1 MGKSTKHP
9 FSNEPSRT
17 SRPGVP
23 RRMHWIARLLGRGED
38 PLTWSVPLFRVH
50 GVQLRMH
57 MIFIVWA
64 AAELL
69 ISARPDVPGP
79 LHKASLVCGLVVV
92 LLARE
97 VARIVI
103 SRRGGWLPGRMVLW
117 QGGALSSPLGLMPR
131 LKAPLAGLAASLLMV
146 AIAVGA
152 LIWAGAP
159 LESLWFN
166 ILEPGILAGTIK
178 SELQVVLWWT
188 YYGSVLMLLLN
199 LVPMP
204 PLDAGRVMQCLLTKS
219 MGQRGALKGAAQ
231 FGLMV
236 AVTLLVVG
244 VVAEQMRLVALAAVG
259 GLVCW
264 IELRRLAFIEDAAV
278 ERALDITD
286 WIEGIAVAEH
296 VDDEQVLTSMST
308 EPIAN
313 HGPSIDELLS
323 KVRSHGLGS
332 LTEQEQATLRSET
345 EQLRGKNPRR

>member
-1 MGKSTKHP
+1 
-9 FSNEPSRT
+9 
-17 SRPGVP
+17 
-23 RRMHWIARLLGRGED
+23 MHWIARLLGRGED
-38 PLTWSVPLFRVH
+38 PLTWSVPLFRVY

-69 ISARPDVPGP
+69 ISARPDAAGP

-131 LKAPLAGLAASLLMV
+131 LKAPIAGLVASVLIVGIAAASLML
-146 AIAVGA
+146 
-152 LIWAGAP
+152 AGAP
-159 LESLWFN
+159 VESLIFN
-166 ILEPGILAGTIK
+166 ILAPSLQAGTIK
-178 SELQVVLWWT
+178 ESQLQVVLWWT
-188 YYGSVLMLLLN
+188 YFGSVVMLLLN

-204 PLDAGRVMQCLLTKS
+204 PLDCGRIVQCWLTRS

-236 AVTLLVVG
+236 AASLLVVG
-244 VVAEQMRLVALAAVG
+244 VVAEQMRLVALAAIG

-278 ERALDITD
+278 ERSLDITD
-286 WIEGIAVAEH
+286 WIEGVAIAEH
-296 VDDEQVLTSMST
+296 ATDEQIGISDLP
-308 EPIAN
+308 EPGVPS
-313 HGPSIDELLS
+313 GPSIDDLLA
-323 KVRSHGLGS
+323 KVRATGLNS
-332 LTEQEQATLRSET
+332 LTEQEQTTLRSET
-345 EQLRGKNPRR
+345 ERLRRKNSRR